1 MKKKHNIGLF
11 IVLVIL
17 VALGIGGYFF
27 IQNKSVSNA
36 AATPAVQTA
45 TVKSG
50 SLTLSAS
57 GAGIIIANKDV
68 KDPNG
73 NITNLLSAQLS
84 YIQAKSNFD
93 TLAASLPTNL
103 ANAQLELATAKVTLA
118 KAKSTRAIYDGGRC
132 SDVLLEKYKQDLYW
146 AQYRYNLDGGIN
158 LKYALTE
165 AEDNYNGCLIPWPQS
180 AIDKAD
186 AAVKVAEEAIKEL
199 TEKVAT
205 LSSGLN
211 SSDLEIAQ
219 NELVIAKTNLQSLVP
234 IALLKTTDDSIN
246 SRLET
251 STRS

>member
-1 MKKKHNIGLF
+1 
-11 IVLVIL
+11 L

-103 ANAQLELATAKVTLA
+103 ANAQLELATAK
-118 KAKSTRAIYDGGRC
+118 
-132 SDVLLEKYKQDLYW
+132 
-146 AQYRYNLDGGIN
+146 
-158 LKYALTE
+158 
-165 AEDNYNGCLIPWPQS
+165 
-180 AIDKAD
+180 
-186 AAVKVAEEAIKEL
+186 
-199 TEKVAT
+199 
-205 LSSGLN
+205 
-211 SSDLEIAQ
+211 
-219 NELVIAKTNLQSLVP
+219 
-234 IALLKTTDDSIN
+234 
-246 SRLET
+246 
-251 STRS
+251 